1 MQHEA
6 LIIRWIDMM
15 NTGKGMR
22 QYHRLMR
29 RQSANVYTDHE
40 RAELLQL
47 LESAP
52 GASHVEIIEKH
63 PKGGYRTCFDL
74 STDAIDDFVAYLEDH
89 DWMSVM

>member
-1 MQHEA
+1 MS
-6 LIIRWIDMM
+6 
-15 NTGKGMR
+15 

-29 RQSANVYTDHE
+29 RRNANVYTDHE
-40 RAELLQL
+40 RTELFQL

-52 GASHVEIIEKH
+52 GTRNVEISEKH

-74 STDAIDDFVAYLEDH
+74 SPDAADDFIAYLEGH